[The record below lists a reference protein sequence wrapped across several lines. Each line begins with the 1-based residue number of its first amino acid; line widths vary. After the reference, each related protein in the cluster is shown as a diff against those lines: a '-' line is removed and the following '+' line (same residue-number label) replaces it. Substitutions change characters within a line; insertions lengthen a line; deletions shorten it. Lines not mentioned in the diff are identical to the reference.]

1 MKKPLLITYEYPP
14 DIGGVGKYLE
24 QEVRGFEDAQ
34 NSVIVMRARDYEMS
48 LWPNWLPLIFHVRKC
63 FQSAKR
69 SATLG
74 RGRGP
79 LTPLTGQC
87 DAIWVSHIL
96 PVGYIALVYK
106 KLFKIPYRVY
116 LHGLDLVRPRRSF
129 WKSFLVRRILLN
141 ADEIIVNSNA
151 TAKLLAYYS
160 IPVSVALVKYTSVNF
175 PSCIQSLSRVF
186 RGRGIKG
193 GSRGH
198 YESIGKS
205 LREKYNLENKKILL
219 TISRLVKR
227 KGIDLVIRALP
238 DVWKEIP
245 DLTYVVIGNGEEASH
260 LRAIA
265 KNNPNIIFV
274 GAISD
279 EEKYSW
285 LSACDCFILTPKNDP
300 DDFEG
305 YGIVYKEA
313 QAFGK
318 PVIGSRTGGVP
329 EAISDNGVLIEPDDI
344 NEIAN
349 AVIKQIKCQ

>member
-116 LHGLDLVRPRRSF
+116 LHGL
-129 WKSFLVRRILLN
+129 
-141 ADEIIVNSNA
+141 
-151 TAKLLAYYS
+151 
-160 IPVSVALVKYTSVNF
+160 
-175 PSCIQSLSRVF
+175 
-186 RGRGIKG
+186 
-193 GSRGH
+193 
-198 YESIGKS
+198 
-205 LREKYNLENKKILL
+205 
-219 TISRLVKR
+219 
-227 KGIDLVIRALP
+227 
-238 DVWKEIP
+238 
-245 DLTYVVIGNGEEASH
+245 
-260 LRAIA
+260 
-265 KNNPNIIFV
+265 
-274 GAISD
+274 
-279 EEKYSW
+279 
-285 LSACDCFILTPKNDP
+285 
-300 DDFEG
+300 
-305 YGIVYKEA
+305 
-313 QAFGK
+313 
-318 PVIGSRTGGVP
+318 
-329 EAISDNGVLIEPDDI
+329 
-344 NEIAN
+344 
-349 AVIKQIKCQ
+349 